1 MGAFVD
7 LQRFINDHRTCGTD
21 PVAVDTP
28 EPPTREGYRLR
39 ALCTCGAVLDRWV
52 SPADARHDF
61 IFTTL
66 LSSLN

>member
-7 LQRFINDHRTCGTD
+7 LKRFIDDHRPCGTD
-21 PVAVDTP
+21 TVAVDTP
-28 EPPTREGYRLR
+28 EPPTRQGYRLR
-39 ALCTCGAVLDRWV
+39 AICRCGAVLDRWV